1 MISEV
6 NSVCSDP
13 IPTLTMDISKP
24 IFGTTEQY
32 AQHETILQLIFFDPN
47 HLPKSAIKLRR
58 YLTFHRLF
66 IFCTPGELDV
76 KRSLPALKKL
86 KLFTNSN
93 SLILNFVQTTD
104 IINQYSISNDGEII
118 GDSVSYS
125 DKKVEKTLVSSK
137 ELSSEQSSALSVK
150 QDRQINT
157 NKSNVFD
164 RTFGIYERTWKIWI
178 KSSIHIPCHWNPH
191 LSQNTVNTL
200 IFLANLLY
208 QKLNASVSTLAV
220 IECGDANTFRVLLYY
235 SSYKPGTFYKEYTG
249 EHIMIDARQA

>member
-1 MISEV
+1 
-6 NSVCSDP
+6 
-13 IPTLTMDISKP
+13 MDISKP